1 MLIGYARV
9 STQEQD
15 LAAQTEGLAALGVA
29 PERIYTEKGS
39 GRRPDRPVLDA
50 ALTALREGDVLVVTK
65 LDRLSRSL
73 VDSHRI
79 AQRVAESG
87 AALQIGS
94 SVHDPST
101 PLGRFFFNVLATFA
115 EFEADVA
122 SQRTKEGLAIA
133 KAKGRMKGRA
143 PRLSRRQHAK
153 VLAEYESGEVTITEL
168 MEDYDVSRATV
179 YRTLDRAR
187 EYRAQTATKESR

>member
-15 LAAQTEGLAALGVA
+15 LAAQVAGLEQLGVEH
-29 PERIYTEKGS
+29 ERIYTEKAS
-39 GRRPDRPVLDA
+39 GRRRDRPALDA

-73 VDSHRI
+73 IDSNQI
-79 AQRVAESG
+79 AERVAGSG

-94 SVHDPST
+94 SLHDPST
-101 PLGRFFFNVLATFA
+101 PMGRFFFNILALFA

-122 SQRTKEGLAIA
+122 SQRTKEGLEVAR
-133 KAKGRMKGRA
+133 AKGRLRGK
-143 PRLSRRQHAK
+143 PPKLSERQHRK
-153 VLAEYESGEVTITEL
+153 VLAEYESGEVTPGEL
-168 MEDYDVSRATV
+168 AEDYGVDRATI
-179 YRTLDRAR
+179 YRTIK
-187 EYRAQTATKESR
+187 RAQAMREGSK